1 LACANAIGD
10 MASSLYVGYLLDN
23 HQAEAAFGI
32 AAFCGAIG
40 VLWLMLM
47 KARVDIAKPA

>member
-1 LACANAIGD
+1 
-10 MASSLYVGYLLDN
+10 MVSSLYVGYLLDH

-40 VLWLMLM
+40 VLWLMLI
-47 KARVDIAKPA
+47 KTRVGVVKQG